1 MQVVMAE
8 DEGFSNKPFAGLA
21 ARRKARSREIA
32 KQKRDHELF
41 LAAIERIVPESPKPG
56 GFALEVLCQAWP
68 QSPTSGMSKRKQK
81 KKKPETEK
89 PQTPPAGQ
97 NAAPAEPVLPQATEE
112 DEFLVAM
119 RSVTPL
125 EGKGRSIALKPA
137 QKKSP
142 VEEIRSFGESVEKSM
157 EFALFS
163 SDEYLEGHVVG
174 LDELVIN
181 RLKEGHFSPE
191 DHLDLHGLNAEQAW
205 EALRVFIRQA
215 WFKGLRCVLLVPGRG
230 RNSPLGQG
238 VLRGKLQT
246 WLTQE
251 PFKRVVLAFCT
262 ARPHDGGAG
271 GVYALLRRSRKK
283 GRIHWE
289 RLPSDAD
296 LYNF

>member
-1 MQVVMAE
+1 MAE

-21 ARRKARSREIA
+21 ARRKTRSREITE
-32 KQKRDHELF
+32 QKRDHELF
-41 LAAIERIVPESPKPG
+41 LAAIERIVPESPRAG
-56 GFALEVLCQAWP
+56 GFALEVLCSTWP

-81 KKKPETEK
+81 KQKPER
-89 PQTPPAGQ
+89 PQDPPVEQLA
-97 NAAPAEPVLPQATEE
+97 AAPVLAPEEE

-119 RSVTPL
+119 RTVTPL
-125 EGKGRSIALKPA
+125 EGKGRSIAPRPA
-137 QKKSP
+137 PKNSP
-142 VEEIRSFGESVEKSM
+142 VAEILSFEESVEKSM

-191 DHLDLHGLNAEQAW
+191 DHLDMHGLNAEQAW
-205 EALRVFIRQA
+205 EALRVFMRQA

-262 ARPHDGGAG
+262 AKPHDGGAG

>member
-1 MQVVMAE
+1 
-8 DEGFSNKPFAGLA
+8 
-21 ARRKARSREIA
+21 
-32 KQKRDHELF
+32 
-41 LAAIERIVPESPKPG
+41 
-56 GFALEVLCQAWP
+56 
-68 QSPTSGMSKRKQK
+68 
-81 KKKPETEK
+81 
-89 PQTPPAGQ
+89 
-97 NAAPAEPVLPQATEE
+97 
-112 DEFLVAM
+112 M

-142 VEEIRSFGESVEKSM
+142 VEEIRSFEESVEKSM

-205 EALRVFIRQA
+205 EALRLFIRQA

>member
-1 MQVVMAE
+1 M
-8 DEGFSNKPFAGLA
+8 
-21 ARRKARSREIA
+21 RKA
-32 KQKRDHELF
+32 
-41 LAAIERIVPESPKPG
+41 
-56 GFALEVLCQAWP
+56 W
-68 QSPTSGMSKRKQK
+68 K
-81 KKKPETEK
+81 KHGIC
-89 PQTPPAGQ
+89 A
-97 NAAPAEPVLPQATEE
+97 
-112 DEFLVAM
+112 
-119 RSVTPL
+119 
-125 EGKGRSIALKPA
+125 
-137 QKKSP
+137 
-142 VEEIRSFGESVEKSM
+142 
-157 EFALFS
+157 FS

-215 WFKGLRCVLLVPGRG
+215 WFGACAVCCLCLAGAAIPRLAR
-230 RNSPLGQG
+230 G